1 MCAFV
6 VLGLVFFHTKP
17 RDWLV
22 EMSPKWPILC
32 REGQNRNSS
41 QSSNQFYCLCVVGT
55 TMHEESW
62 TKSTDKD
69 LYISLRKS
77 RATLLKLTA
86 IVNKPLTDSFPA
98 CVVTETQRL
107 TVYCRA
113 DFPVDFSFF
122 WLLFP
127 RLRLFCD
134 AENYCRLKYP
144 LLYHVPIDL
153 IWLTCEVLLGMVLAT
168 STSWGLSCV
177 GKCAYCSTGFLLS
190 HNWTMSNAMPTVPML
205 DHLIWPSLS
214 RLGPYRILVQN
225 PTLTLPQVPVVCLSG
240 HGNRSCCTEY
250 WVSDV
255 CS

>member
-122 WLLFP
+122 FD
-127 RLRLFCD
+127 FCSQD
-134 AENYCRLKYP
+134 FDFFVTPKITAGLNTHCCTMFLSTWYDWPVKYCLVWSWQQV
-144 LLYHVPIDL
+144 LVEDL
-153 IWLTCEVLLGMVLAT
+153 VVLA
-168 STSWGLSCV
+168 SVL
-177 GKCAYCSTGFLLS
+177 
-190 HNWTMSNAMPTVPML
+190 TVPL
-205 DHLIWPSLS
+205 A
-214 RLGPYRILVQN
+214 
-225 PTLTLPQVPVVCLSG
+225 
-240 HGNRSCCTEY
+240 SC
-250 WVSDV
+250 
-255 CS
+255 

>member
-32 REGQNRNSS
+32 WEGQNRNSS

-98 CVVTETQRL
+98 CVVTETQRQYTVELISLWTSHFFDFCSQDFDFFVTPKITAGLNTHCCTMFLSTWYDWPVKYCLVWSWQQVLVEDLVVLASVL
-107 TVYCRA
+107 TV
-113 DFPVDFSFF
+113 
-122 WLLFP
+122 
-127 RLRLFCD
+127 
-134 AENYCRLKYP
+134 P
-144 LLYHVPIDL
+144 L
-153 IWLTCEVLLGMVLAT
+153 A
-168 STSWGLSCV
+168 SC
-177 GKCAYCSTGFLLS
+177 
-190 HNWTMSNAMPTVPML
+190 
-205 DHLIWPSLS
+205 
-214 RLGPYRILVQN
+214 
-225 PTLTLPQVPVVCLSG
+225 
-240 HGNRSCCTEY
+240 
-250 WVSDV
+250 
-255 CS
+255 

>member
-32 REGQNRNSS
+32 WEGQNRNSS

-134 AENYCRLKYP
+134 AENYCRLKYHCCTMFLSTWYDWP
-144 LLYHVPIDL
+144 VKYCLVWSWQQVLVEDL
-153 IWLTCEVLLGMVLAT
+153 VVLA
-168 STSWGLSCV
+168 SVL
-177 GKCAYCSTGFLLS
+177 
-190 HNWTMSNAMPTVPML
+190 TVPL
-205 DHLIWPSLS
+205 A
-214 RLGPYRILVQN
+214 
-225 PTLTLPQVPVVCLSG
+225 
-240 HGNRSCCTEY
+240 SC
-250 WVSDV
+250 
-255 CS
+255 